1 MCNNCNCCDCGRN
14 RFYDGGEFFNNCGCD
29 RDNCCFDR
37 NCGCNCGCNNHC
49 GDAAFRQA
57 VRVNNR
63 ILARR
68 ACEDRSA
75 ALYLRNLHRCNR
87 CW

>member
-1 MCNNCNCCDCGRN
+1 
-14 RFYDGGEFFNNCGCD
+14 
-29 RDNCCFDR
+29 
-37 NCGCNCGCNNHC
+37 
-49 GDAAFRQA
+49 
-57 VRVNNR
+57 
-63 ILARR
+63 LARR